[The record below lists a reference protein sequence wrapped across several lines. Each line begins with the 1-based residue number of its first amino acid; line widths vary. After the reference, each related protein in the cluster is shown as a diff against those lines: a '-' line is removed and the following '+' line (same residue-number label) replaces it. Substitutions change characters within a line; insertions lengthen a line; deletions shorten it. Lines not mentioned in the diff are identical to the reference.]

1 MFRNEETHNL
11 ACPMCLPCNVLLY
24 AMTREVDALILIV
37 QMKKLRHR
45 KIKHL
50 GPGTHFVSGSI

>member
-1 MFRNEETHNL
+1 
-11 ACPMCLPCNVLLY
+11 MCLPCNVLLY